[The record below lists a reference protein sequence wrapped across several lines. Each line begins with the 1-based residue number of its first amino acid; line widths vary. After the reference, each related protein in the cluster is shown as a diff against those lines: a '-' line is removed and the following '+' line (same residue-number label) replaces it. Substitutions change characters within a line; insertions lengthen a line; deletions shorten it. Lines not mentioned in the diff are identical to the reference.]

1 METRKIIDIL
11 NSRDVEEV
19 TAWLKK
25 FPNIK
30 IFNRDESYNYARA
43 ISQAHPEVQQIS
55 DYFHLVKN
63 LSEYLK
69 DYLLKNYLKF

>member
-1 METRKIIDIL
+1 M
-11 NSRDVEEV
+11 
-19 TAWLKK
+19 AKK

-30 IFNRDESYNYARA
+30 IFNRDGSYNYARA
-43 ISQAHPEVQQIS
+43 ISQAHPEAQQIS